1 MITVGYDKEL
11 MERAG
16 ETKRLI
22 QQKKDRMNDAISNP
36 FKIVFSNEDMFSESC
51 VLKQLKKLKEKE

>member
-11 MERAG
+11 MERAE

-22 QQKKDRMNDAISNP
+22 QQRNNEMKNAVAKPLRFRLVVSD
-36 FKIVFSNEDMFSESC
+36 EDMFSESC
-51 VLKQLKKLKEKE
+51 VLKQLEKIEN